1 VTAGSPVRV
10 IVTGEVGCGKTQ
22 ACAAAAARLQDLG
35 WDVAGI
41 LSPAVWNGERK
52 VGINAL
58 DLRSGN
64 VRCLAKRA
72 IAGDHTQGPATPG
85 WRFDVETIAL
95 CNSLLSAAND
105 CDLLV
110 VDELGPM
117 EFESGGGLVRGM
129 QALDDGRFRLA
140 MVVVRPR
147 LLQAAQQ
154 RWPGAE
160 VLVVDGLAQIPAR
173 VEQVLD
179 LAGTLKPFR
188 PRDCDA
194 GLRPSGEPRS

>member
-1 VTAGSPVRV
+1 MTAGSPVRV

-85 WRFDVETIAL
+85 WRFDAETIAW

-110 VDELGPM
+110 VDELGPL
-117 EFESGGGLVRGM
+117 EFESGEGLVRGM
-129 QALDDGRFRLA
+129 QALNDGRFRLA
-140 MVVVRPR
+140 LVVVRPR

-154 RWPGAE
+154 RWPGAQALTLGGLEE
-160 VLVVDGLAQIPAR
+160 VPAQVKRLVELASN
-173 VEQVLD
+173 
-179 LAGTLKPFR
+179 
-188 PRDCDA
+188 
-194 GLRPSGEPRS
+194 LRPVIR